1 MPRLKCAVWS
11 LHESVAVERVCL
23 KNTFYSVVAKG
34 VCCDSDFPCCVLFV
48 LPLVAL
54 PSFALQIYVF
64 ILKQLFCVVKTCLF
78 VNGLTACE
86 LCVALPF
93 GGKGFASKTPFILL
107 WQKWQMCCNSG
118 FPCCVLLVLPLV
130 ALPSFALQ
138 VCVFILKQLCC
149 VVKS

>member
-1 MPRLKCAVWS
+1 MKLRTVFPCFGQQARVLPRLKFAVWS
-11 LHESVAVERVCL
+11 LHESVAVERVYL

-34 VCCDSDFPCCVLFV
+34 V
-48 LPLVAL
+48 
-54 PSFALQIYVF
+54 
-64 ILKQLFCVVKTCLF
+64 
-78 VNGLTACE
+78 
-86 LCVALPF
+86 
-93 GGKGFASKTPFILL
+93 
-107 WQKWQMCCNSG
+107 CCNSG